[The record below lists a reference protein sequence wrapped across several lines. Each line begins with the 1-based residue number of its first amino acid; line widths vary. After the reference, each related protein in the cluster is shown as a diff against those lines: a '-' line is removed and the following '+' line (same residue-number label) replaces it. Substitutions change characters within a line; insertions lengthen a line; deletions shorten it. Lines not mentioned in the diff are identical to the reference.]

1 MDLLDHLGARGCKV
15 PRFIPDC
22 EGRQLQQLAGRP
34 ACLIEFLTGISVT
47 EPTAAQSHA
56 AGRALGEMHGAAA
69 DFAGQRPNAP
79 DPERSEER
87 RVGKECVS
95 TCRSGWWPS
104 H

>member
-1 MDLLDHLGARGCKV
+1 MRISDWSSDVCSSDLDLLDHLGARGCKV

-69 DFAGQRPNAP
+69 DFAEQRPM
-79 DPERSEER
+79 RSIR
-87 RVGKECVS
+87 RHGAI
-95 TCRSGWWPS
+95 
-104 H
+104 